1 MGYGS
6 LWDTYGFV
14 TQQFAS
20 AAPLMVTHG
29 NHESDVRTFFAPPLS
44 PLSCRFFLTPL
55 LFPSVPSGLATPT
68 RGCST

>member
-29 NHESDVRTFFAPPLS
+29 NHESDVRTFFAPP
-44 PLSCRFFLTPL
+44 PP
-55 LFPSVPSGLATPT
+55 FPSFLSFFSDAPSLSIGP
-68 RGCST
+68 